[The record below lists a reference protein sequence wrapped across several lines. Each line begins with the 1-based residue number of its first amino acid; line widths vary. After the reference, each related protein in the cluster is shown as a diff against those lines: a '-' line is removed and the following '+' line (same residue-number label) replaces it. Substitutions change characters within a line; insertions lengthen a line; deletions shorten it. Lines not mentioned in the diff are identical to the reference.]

1 MTRNSKAKII
11 ITTIITLLPI
21 IAGIVLWDKLPEKI
35 PTHWGFNGKAD
46 GWSSKGFAV
55 FGIPALL
62 AVFQLICSAV
72 EYAFGKNHESNKIAF
87 NIVVWAIPVIS
98 IIANAYIYMTAV
110 GIKTFPIERTI
121 PLVLGIFFV
130 IIGNYMPKFTQ
141 NRTVG
146 IKVTALVLVS

>member
-11 ITTIITLLPI
+11 STTLSTLLPI

-72 EYAFGKNHESNKIAF
+72 G
-87 NIVVWAIPVIS
+87 V
-98 IIANAYIYMTAV
+98 
-110 GIKTFPIERTI
+110 
-121 PLVLGIFFV
+121 
-130 IIGNYMPKFTQ
+130 
-141 NRTVG
+141 
-146 IKVTALVLVS
+146 